1 MASSKEEFAEI
12 VTKLREL
19 KAGQVE
25 CPCPNTRC
33 DLHGDCAHCVLA
45 YRHFGHHVPRC
56 LQSVLDRKA
65 AKILETLRQELGP
78 TPIAP
83 DEYYDYADS
92 VLPKT

>member
-1 MASSKEEFAEI
+1 
-12 VTKLREL
+12 
-19 KAGQVE
+19 
-25 CPCPNTRC
+25 
-33 DLHGDCAHCVLA
+33 VLA

-83 DEYYDYADS
+83 DEYYDYADG